1 MRGGDSK
8 MARIMEIF
16 GPSGGKSESFHL
28 IDQFGDVEAV
38 LPASSRQNVNP
49 EKVRNAT
56 SRSFVHG

>member
-1 MRGGDSK
+1 